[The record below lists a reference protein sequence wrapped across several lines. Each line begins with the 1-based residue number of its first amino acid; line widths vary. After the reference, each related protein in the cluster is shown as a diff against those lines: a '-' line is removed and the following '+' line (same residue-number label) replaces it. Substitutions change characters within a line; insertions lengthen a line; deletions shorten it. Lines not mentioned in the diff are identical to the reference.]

1 MRVDS
6 SWSFND
12 LFNNIKRLKEEY
24 IFFLAFFSSKND
36 IESKRIVNIYI
47 KTIRDSFYSLP
58 IDERKIDVA
67 WEYMNDYVTYQDL
80 YYYLIRLDKHKK
92 K

>member
-6 SWSFND
+6 SWSFKD
-12 LFNNIKRLKEEY
+12 LVSNIKRLKEEY

-36 IESKRIVNIYI
+36 IESKRIQNIYI
-47 KTIRDSFYSLP
+47 KKVRDSFYA
-58 IDERKIDVA
+58 ININERQIDVA

-80 YYYLIRLDKHKK
+80 FYYLSLLDKRKK